1 MKEYEIWLGEYNLGQ
16 GYDTTTEP
24 DMIGKVT
31 ASSFKIAC
39 LLYELRTKLQ
49 YIENAESKGEWVD
62 PQSCHWFYN
71 FYTNSNSW
79 SGPYYES
86 REDALKSFKHS

>member
-1 MKEYEIWLGEYNLGQ
+1 MKEYEIWIWKYNLGQ
-16 GYDTTTEP
+16 GYDPSTEP
-24 DMIGKVT
+24 NMIAKVT

-39 LLYELRTKLQ
+39 LLHELRTKLN
-49 YIENAESKGEWVD
+49 YIEGAESKQEWVD

-79 SGPYYES
+79 CGPYFES
-86 REDALKSFKHS
+86 KEEAQKSFG